1 MNMPS
6 NKRTPDYIFES
17 SWEVCNKVGGIYTVL
32 STRAKTLQDAFA
44 DRLFFIGPDFWKGKE
59 NVLFVEDKKL
69 YKDWIE
75 HARSAEQL
83 GIRAGRWNIPGKPIV
98 FLVDFN
104 SFLNSRMIYIS
115 GLGKILKSIRFM
127 HTEIMMRRRCSL
139 MPQVKL

>member
-75 HARSAEQL
+75 HNNLEYVPEDGTYQENQL
-83 GIRAGRWNIPGKPIV
+83 SFLLISIV
-98 FLVDFN
+98 
-104 SFLNSRMIYIS
+104 FLNSRMIYIS